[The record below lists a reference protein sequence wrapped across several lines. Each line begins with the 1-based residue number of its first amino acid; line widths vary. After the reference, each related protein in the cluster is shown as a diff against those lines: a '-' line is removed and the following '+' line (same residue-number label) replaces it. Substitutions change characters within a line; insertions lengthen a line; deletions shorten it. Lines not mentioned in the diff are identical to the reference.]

1 MACFL
6 EPRTLSR
13 VGTTPRGQWEV
24 PKDGVERSYLSVLCD
39 SIATAAAEPELGI
52 KSTGRGGR
60 CLGRDWGRVAKLG

>member
-1 MACFL
+1 MHAGFQRLSTCQRITSDRALPVACFL

-39 SIATAAAEPELGI
+39 SIATAAAEPEL
-52 KSTGRGGR
+52 
-60 CLGRDWGRVAKLG
+60 DP